1 MITNLLTILKDN
13 GIKVSDDILKEV
25 LKWADC
31 EPNITQ
37 EELLDMLD
45 YGELDYSGSL
55 HENIDSNLNIY
66 YEDLRKWFAK
76 SDNFKWVEQATEEG
90 LYDGT
95 DIHQSIQAGQY
106 LYYQDQVMRSLEEI
120 VEEVESLDKLVGE
133 EV

>member
-1 MITNLLTILKDN
+1 MPTNLLAILKAN
-13 GIKVSDDILKEV
+13 GIKVSDDILTEV
-25 LKWADC
+25 LQWAEC

-45 YGELDYSGSL
+45 YGELDYFGNL
-55 HENIDSNLNIY
+55 HENIDSMVDIY
-66 YEDLRKWFAK
+66 YKDLRDWFAK

-90 LYDGT
+90 LCDGT
-95 DIHQSIQAGQY
+95 DIHQSIQVGQY
-106 LYYQDQVMRSLEEI
+106 SYYQDQVMRSLDEL